1 MATKAQQGR
10 HNGNGSA
17 SELSSQIDN
26 LRGEIATVAGVV
38 SQLASAA
45 GRRRLER
52 KAKRLG
58 KQAEK
63 RVSEAQH
70 ALEGSVET
78 IDDMIRERPMQSALL
93 AFGLGVLVGRLFLGG
108 RD

>member
-1 MATKAQQGR
+1 MAAKTHQGR
-10 HNGNGSA
+10 HNGSA
-17 SELSSQIDN
+17 TELSTQIAN

-52 KAKRLG
+52 KAKRLS
-58 KQAEK
+58 KDAQAH
-63 RVSEAQH
+63 VSDAEH
-70 ALEGSVET
+70 FIEGSAEAINDT
-78 IDDMIRERPMQSALL
+78 IRERPWQSALV

-108 RD
+108 RS

>member
-1 MATKAQQGR
+1 MAAKAHQGR
-10 HNGNGSA
+10 HNGNGSPN
-17 SELSSQIDN
+17 ELSTQIDS

-63 RVSEAQH
+63 RAGEAQDFIQ
-70 ALEGSVET
+70 GSVET
-78 IDDMIRERPMQSALL
+78 INDMVRERPMQSALV